1 MAVIGGD
8 ILEITFSH
16 PSLGSGTFFPK
27 AAEDSTIDLGGF
39 RSSDEANNID
49 GGGNMID
56 TMSRGRWSV
65 ETVVSNDNR
74 NRIDLEKLVS
84 LAESTVLADWTIS
97 HVSGAVYGGK
107 GKPVGDI
114 QGNFNAATVA
124 LKLAGGGK
132 LKKIS
137 G

>member
-8 ILEITFSH
+8 INEITFSH
-16 PSLGSGTFFPK
+16 PTIGTGTFFPK
-27 AAEDSTIDLGGF
+27 SAEDSTIDLGGY
-39 RSSDEANNID
+39 RSADEANGID

-56 TMSRGRWSV
+56 MMTRGRWLV

-74 NRIDLEKLVS
+74 NRIDLEKLVL
-84 LAESTVLADWTIS
+84 LAESTVLADWTVS
-97 HVSGAVYGGK
+97 HISGAVYGGK

-114 QGNFNAATVA
+114 QGNFNAATVP